1 MEAKL
6 KQSYIE
12 EIKYQT
18 QMLNNLK
25 RWLKNF
31 IIFSSISLVLIV
43 LGPSVSSMLK
53 PIGFVCIF
61 ISIVGCLLVGL
72 ALKKGKDNVNKIID
86 YIEK

>member
-1 MEAKL
+1 MKATV

-12 EIKYQT
+12 EVKYQM

-25 RWLKNF
+25 RWLRNF

-43 LGPSVSSMLK
+43 LGPSLSNMLK

-61 ISIVGCLLVGL
+61 ISIIGCLLVGL

-86 YIEK
+86 CMEK